1 MLQKLNFKPGFNK
14 QVTDS
19 GAESQW
25 VDGDFVRFR
34 YGLPEKIGGWKQLTN
49 SNTTLPGVAR
59 AQHAFTSL
67 TGERYVA
74 IGTSQGLFLYY
85 EGEFFDITPIDNDVI
100 TGADFDATSGSATVT
115 VNKTSH
121 GLQNGRY
128 VTFSSV
134 TVPTGSGYATTDF
147 TNNSFEVLNATSNTF
162 EITMPSN
169 SAGDTSGTGSA
180 QIDPYVIVGPT
191 FQTVGLGWGTAA
203 WGGASGLTTTLNGAL
218 LDDTN
223 GTGGSGTSITLT
235 STANFPT
242 TGAIKVGA
250 EFISYT
256 GISGNDLTGIT
267 RAAAGTTPS
276 TTLNGTLLDNTN
288 GTSGSNIALTSTS
301 GFATSGVIKIGTE
314 LISYTGISA
323 NNLTGITRGVSGT
336 RTAHSSGA
344 VVTGASAHS
353 SGASVEYY
361 IGWGQSAISS
371 TITLDPGLWSLD
383 NFGQILIATIHNG
396 ETFTWNAGTAS
407 ARNVRATIM
416 TNAPTKSRLTQVS
429 DRDRH
434 VFHFGTETT
443 IGTST
448 TQDPMFIRFSDQENF
463 NSYTPT
469 AINTAGTFRLDKG
482 NEIIGAVSGKD
493 YTLVLTD
500 TSAYVIQFVG
510 PPFTFS
516 VRQVGTNCGLIG
528 QNALSYSDGKVFWMS
543 GEGGFFVYD
552 GTVKA
557 IPCLVE
563 DFVFTTNGDN
573 LGINYNSSMLVY
585 AEHNSL
591 YNEINWFYPTSDS
604 QQVNR
609 CVTYNYAENLWTTGS
624 LARTTYIDTGV
635 YDLPYA
641 TEYNKTAL
649 PTFPIQGVTATYGAT
664 TYYEHEVGKDQVNSS
679 GTTSIDAFIQSGDF
693 DITASRS
700 ALGGST
706 GLADLRGDGQF
717 IMSIKKFVPDFK
729 ILDGNSKITLLLNNY
744 PTDTASSSPLGPF
757 TITSSTDKI
766 DTRARARLLAI
777 KIENDAVGETWRYGT
792 LRVDIKPDG
801 RR

>member
-1 MLQKLNFKPGFNK
+1 MLQKLNFRPGFNK
-14 QVTDS
+14 QITDS
-19 GAESQW
+19 AGESQW

-34 YGLPEKIGGWKQLTN
+34 YGLPEKIGGWSQLTN

-74 IGTSQGLFLYY
+74 LGTSQGLFLYY

-100 TGADFDATSGSATVT
+100 TGANFSAASGSPTVT
-115 VNKTSH
+115 VNKVSH

-147 TNNSFEVLNATSNTF
+147 TNNTFEVLNTASNTF
-162 EITMPSN
+162 QITMPTN
-169 SAGDTSGTGSA
+169 SSGTTSGTGSA
-180 QIDPYVIVGPT
+180 QIDPYVTVGPT

-203 WGGASGLTTTLNGAL
+203 WGGSSGLTTTLNGSL
-218 LDDTN
+218 SDNTS

-242 TGAIKVGA
+242 TGSIKVGA
-250 EFISYT
+250 EYISYT
-256 GISGNDLTGIT
+256 GISGNNLTGIT
-267 RAAAGTTPS
+267 RAVAGT
-276 TTLNGTLLDNTN
+276 
-288 GTSGSNIALTSTS
+288 
-301 GFATSGVIKIGTE
+301 
-314 LISYTGISA
+314 
-323 NNLTGITRGVSGT
+323 R
-336 RTAHSSGA
+336 
-344 VVTGASAHS
+344 SAHS
-353 SGASVEYY
+353 SGATVEYY
-361 IGWGQSAISS
+361 IAWGQSAISS

-396 ETFTWNAGTAS
+396 ETFTWDAGAAS
-407 ARNVRATIM
+407 ARNQRATLM
-416 TNAPTKSRLTQVS
+416 TNAPTKSRITSVS

-443 IGTST
+443 IGNTT

-463 NSYTPT
+463 NEYQPT
-469 AINTAGTFRLDKG
+469 AVNTAGTFRLDQG
-482 NEIIGAVSGKD
+482 NEIVGAVSGKD

-500 TSAYVIQFVG
+500 TAAYVLQYVG

-516 VRQVGTNCGLIG
+516 IRQVGTNCGLIG
-528 QNALSYSDGKVFWMS
+528 QNAISYSDGKVFWMS
-543 GEGGFFVYD
+543 GEGGFFVFD

-557 IPCLVE
+557 IPCFVE

-609 CVTYNYAENLWTTGS
+609 CVTYNYAENLWTTSS
-624 LARTTYIDTGV
+624 LARTSYIDTGV

-641 TEYNKTAL
+641 TEYIKTAL

-664 TYYEHEVGKDQVNSS
+664 TYYEHEKGTDQINSS
-679 GTTSIDAFIQSGDF
+679 GTTSINAFIKSGDF
-693 DITASRS
+693 DITAGKGMM
-700 ALGGST
+700 GGT
-706 GLADLRGDGQF
+706 NTTPNYKGDGDYMMSVKRF
-717 IMSIKKFVPDFK
+717 IPDFK
-729 ILDGNSKITLLLNNY
+729 VLTGNSKITLLLNNY
-744 PTDTASSSPLGPF
+744 PSDTAVSSPLGPF
-757 TITSSTDKI
+757 TITSTTDKI
-766 DTRARARLLAI
+766 DTRARGRLVAVR
-777 KIENDAVGETWRYGT
+777 IENDGTGETWRYGT
-792 LRVDIKPDG
+792 LRLDAKPDG